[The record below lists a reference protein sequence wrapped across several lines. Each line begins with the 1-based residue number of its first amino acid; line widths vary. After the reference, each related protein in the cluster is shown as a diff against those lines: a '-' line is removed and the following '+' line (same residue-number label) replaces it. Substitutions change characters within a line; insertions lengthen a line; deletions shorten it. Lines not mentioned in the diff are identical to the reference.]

1 MHITNQRSKTMKKLE
16 IFINYNGW
24 TTLQEADAKNHVLEV
39 GCRAEDG
46 VVVEVRVRHNDG
58 EEKQGEVKLDGAKVL
73 PMAAE
78 EFKAHF
84 LAGDFE
90 IK

>member
-1 MHITNQRSKTMKKLE
+1 MKKPK

-24 TTLQEADAKNHVLEV
+24 TTLQEADAKKHVLEI

-46 VVVEVRVRHNDG
+46 TVVEVRVRHNDG
-58 EEKQGEVKLDGAKVL
+58 EEKQGDVKLDGVKAL

-84 LAGDFE
+84 LAGDFD